1 MLRPRPFLLC
11 AALVLT
17 PLGVR
22 AQQPT
27 PAPLQQPPPAGAPKV
42 EAPQS
47 PGMNLA
53 RQMNEA
59 FINVFDHVAPAVVV
73 VDVSKKAGPEG
84 ENNPMEFFGDF
95 FFRGQPND
103 GDDNN
108 SGGGGG
114 GGTNRPQRR
123 PRQSQSE
130 GSGFIIQADGYIL
143 TNYHVVSGSDTV
155 RVRLKDA
162 RTFTAK
168 IVGSDE
174 KTDIAVLKI
183 DGQGFPTVQLADSDA
198 VRVGQLCFAIGVPY
212 KQDYTFTQG
221 VVSAKNRNNLNVAQ
235 YEDYIQTDASI
246 NPGNSG
252 GPLLDLDGHVI
263 GMNTLINGLNRGL
276 GFAIPSNMLR
286 EIGNSLIKTGRIVRP
301 YIGVRIETLTDD
313 ANSGNNPAAGGG
325 RLDSTMT
332 GGTKKGVVVR
342 TIEPDTPA
350 YRSDLKPAD
359 VIVEVDGQPVNSDR
373 ELQKRILSKKVGDT
387 VQLTVI
393 RKGKSIKVPVVTGE
407 LPSEVAGAGGR
418 RNVLP
423 QPDSGSSGGNN
434 EPGAGKES
442 ATARPSQPNLFGLQ
456 VQKMTKELAESMGV
470 ETDTGVIITSV
481 AEDSPAARAGIRVR
495 DVITE
500 IGDKPVTD
508 VESLKEALKNSDPKR
523 GIDCYVTRGGSK
535 TFVVI
540 KGS

>member
-1 MLRPRPFLLC
+1 MCSRFVSLSLSFVLL
-11 AALVLT
+11 ATVGT
-17 PLGVR
+17 Q
-22 AQQPT
+22 AQQP
-27 PAPLQQPPPAGAPKV
+27 PAALPLQQPPPAGAPKV
-42 EAPQS
+42 EAPPS
-47 PGMNLA
+47 AGMNLA
-53 RQMNEA
+53 RQLNEA
-59 FINVFDHVAPAVVV
+59 FINVFEHVAPAVVV
-73 VDVSKKAGPEG
+73 VDVAKKGATDGD
-84 ENNPMEFFGDF
+84 NPMDFFGDF

-103 GDDNN
+103 GGDDNN
-108 SGGGGG
+108 NGGGGSG
-114 GGTNRPQRR
+114 SNRQQRR

-130 GSGFIIQADGYIL
+130 GSGFIIQADGFIL
-143 TNYHVVSGSDTV
+143 TNNHVVSGSDQV
-155 RVRLKDA
+155 RVRLKDG
-162 RTFTAK
+162 RNFNAK

-183 DGQGFPTVQLADSDA
+183 EGQNFPTVELADSDR

-276 GFAIPSNMLR
+276 GFAIPSNMLK

-301 YIGVRIETLTDD
+301 YIGVRIETLSDD
-313 ANSGNNPAAGGG
+313 SLSGSGSPTANNGGNG
-325 RLDSTMT
+325 RPDSTLA
-332 GGTKKGVVVR
+332 GVAKKGVVVR

-350 YRSDLKPAD
+350 YKSDLKPAD
-359 VIVEVDGQPVNSDR
+359 VITEVDGQPVNSDR
-373 ELQKRILSKKVGDT
+373 ELQKRILAKKVGDT

-393 RKGKSIKVPVVTGE
+393 RKGKTVKVPVVTGE
-407 LPSEVAGAGGR
+407 LPSEVAGAGSR

-423 QPDSGSSGGNN
+423 QPDGSGGGN
-434 EPGAGKES
+434 EPGAGKDG
-442 ATARPSQPNLFGLQ
+442 TRPGANNFYGLQ
-456 VQKMTKELAESMGV
+456 VQKMTKDLAESMGV
-470 ETDTGVIITSV
+470 ESDTGVIITSV
-481 AEDSPAARAGIRVR
+481 AEDSPAARAGIQVR

-508 VESLKEALKNSDPKR
+508 VESLKEALKGADPKR